1 MRTHIIRRGVLT
13 ACATLTASIAPAQ
26 DSSGD
31 NESRARAL
39 EEVIVT
45 ARKREESIQDVPLA
59 VTALSGEALR
69 ANHIVSVETLTT
81 NVPSL
86 MISPGL
92 GSGRSTP
99 TFSIRGQRQQEQS
112 GIADN
117 SVAVYVGD
125 VAVPRLQGVNQALF
139 DLSSVEVLKGPQGT
153 LFGRNT
159 TGGAIL
165 IKPNRPSDTF
175 EGSVLVGGGD
185 FGAFNTEGMVNIPLG
200 EKFALRLAG
209 KTSRRDGYVTDV
221 VTGNEVDDEDLWAGR
236 ASLLWHVTDNIDS
249 LFVYNRF
256 FEDSG
261 SSATAITAL
270 GPAPSL
276 IRSFG
281 PVLGYGDPDA
291 LLAAQQA
298 RDFHE
303 TASGY
308 PPSSRWNVW
317 DVANTTE
324 LRVGSV
330 TIKNIAGYRSV
341 KGHNTEDYD
350 GLPLPLLP
358 IERLTDDHNFSEE
371 LQILGGSDQFSWIVG
386 AYYFKE
392 SIVEENGSYSL
403 APISVNAVP
412 VLQSNRWS
420 LTAFDA
426 QNSSYSVFAQASFPL
441 AERVKMTLGA
451 RNTRDVREMDSK
463 NRAMVPATGQVACRV
478 LDASTSPPTALDP
491 CSFKVDGE
499 FREPTFSASVD
510 WSVTDDALVYLAHRH
525 GYRSGG
531 FGHRAQFTS
540 DIAVPFQPETVDDVE
555 IGLKADWFVG
565 NTSLRTNL
573 AFYYSDYQDIQRLIS
588 RTVTLASGTSQS
600 VTSIENA
607 ADATIYGAE
616 FEFTFVPTDRLELSG
631 FYNYLNAS
639 YDEFISPTLGD
650 ISSFPLANTPEN
662 TFSATVR
669 YTLPLPES
677 IGALSVHGNYWWTD
691 EYAWGDAFDPFAVT
705 DSYGLFNARV
715 DWRNILGS
723 SFDVA
728 LYGRNLADEEYYLPG
743 LSLQL
748 APVSVPQST
757 PFGFTAGIPGDP
769 RTWGVEV
776 SYRFG
781 GTAE

>member
-1 MRTHIIRRGVLT
+1 MRTQTTRRGLVLT
-13 ACATLTASIAPAQ
+13 CAALVAPIAPAQ
-26 DSSGD
+26 ETGD
-31 NESRARAL
+31 TELRTRSL
-39 EEVIVT
+39 EEVVVT

-59 VTALSGEALR
+59 VTALSAETLR
-69 ANHIVSVETLTT
+69 ANHIVSVESLTT

-86 MISPGL
+86 MVSPGL

-117 SVAVYVGD
+117 SVAVYYGD
-125 VAVPRLQGVNQALF
+125 VAVPRLQGMSQSLF
-139 DLSSVEVLKGPQGT
+139 DLSSIEVLKGPQGT

-165 IKPNRPSDTF
+165 IKPNRPTDRF

-185 FGAFNTEGMVNIPLG
+185 YNSFNTEGMINIPLG
-200 EKFALRLAG
+200 EKLAVRLAG
-209 KTSRRDGYVTDV
+209 KMSQRDGYVTDV
-221 VTGNEVDDEDLWAGR
+221 LTGKEVDDEDLWAGR
-236 ASLLWHVTDNIDS
+236 ASVLWHITDDIDS

-256 FEDSG
+256 SEDSG

-270 GPAPSL
+270 GAAPTL
-276 IRSFG
+276 IRNFA
-281 PVLGYGDPDA
+281 PALGYGNVDA

-308 PPSSRWNVW
+308 PPSSRWSVW

-324 LRVGSV
+324 FRMGDI

-371 LQILGGSDQFSWIVG
+371 LQILGGSDQLSWIIG
-386 AYYFKE
+386 AYYFTE
-392 SIVEENGSYSL
+392 SISEENGSYSL
-403 APISVNAVP
+403 APISVNSTP

-426 QNSSYSVFAQASFPL
+426 ENTSYSLFAQASFPL
-441 AERVKMTLGA
+441 GESVKMTLGA
-451 RNTRDVREMDSK
+451 RNTKDIREMDSQ
-463 NRAMVPATGQVACRV
+463 NRALVPATGQVACRV
-478 LDASTSPPTALDP
+478 LDRSTNPPTPLNP
-491 CSFKVDGE
+491 CSYKVDGE

-510 WSVTDDALVYLAHRH
+510 WSVTDDALIYLAHRH

-540 DIAVPFQPETVDDVE
+540 DLEVPFEPETVDDVE
-555 IGLKADWFVG
+555 IGLKADWFPG
-565 NTSLRTNL
+565 DTSLRTNL

-588 RTVTLASGTSQS
+588 RTVTLVSGTSQS
-600 VTSIENA
+600 VTTIENA

-616 FEFTFVPTDRLELSG
+616 FEFTFLPTDSLEISG

-650 ISSFPLANTPEN
+650 ISHFPLANTPEN
-662 TFSATVR
+662 TYSATVR

-677 IGALSVHGNYWWTD
+677 VGVVSLQGNYWWTD
-691 EYAWGDAFDPFAVT
+691 EYTWSDAYDAAGVT
-705 DSYGLFNARV
+705 DAYGLFNARI
-715 DWRNILGS
+715 DWRNIFGS
-723 SFDVA
+723 ALDVA
-728 LYGRNLADEEYYLPG
+728 AYGRNLADEEYYLPG
-743 LSLQL
+743 LSQQL
-748 APVSVPQST
+748 APVSTPQST

-769 RTWGVEV
+769 RTWGIEV

-781 GTAE
+781 DTPR